1 MENKP
6 LSRAYNRDV
15 SKRKALKNAK
25 LYEMFIAGARIP
37 IIIIIS
43 INIQKIKFIVRAL
56 GVLKKREIKGIA
68 ESLKI
73 IIGQL
78 TGKNLI

>member
-1 MENKP
+1 
-6 LSRAYNRDV
+6 
-15 SKRKALKNAK
+15 
-25 LYEMFIAGARIP
+25 MFIAGARIP

-43 INIQKIKFIVRAL
+43 INIQKIKFIAHAL
-56 GVLKKREIKGIA
+56 GVLKKHGIRVIA